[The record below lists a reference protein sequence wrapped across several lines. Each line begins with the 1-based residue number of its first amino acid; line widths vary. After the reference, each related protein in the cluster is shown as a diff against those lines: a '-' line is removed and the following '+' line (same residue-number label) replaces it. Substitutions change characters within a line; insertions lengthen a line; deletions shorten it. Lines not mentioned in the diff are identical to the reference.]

1 MKKYLKLLIM
11 LWPLIILSC
20 KSVPEERKIT
30 LPPMPE
36 REELPTVSSIKDMA
50 EIIVKQEALIESWEA
65 WAQNVKGLIEEENPN
80 DSNKN

>member
-20 KSVPEERKIT
+20 KSVPEEKKIT

-36 REELPTVSSIKDMA
+36 REELPTVSSVKDMA
-50 EIIVKQEALIESWEA
+50 EIIIKQEALIESWEA
-65 WAQNVKGLIEEENPN
+65 WGQNVKGLIEGENPD
-80 DSNKN
+80 DSE

>member
-20 KSVPEERKIT
+20 KSVPEEKKIT

-36 REELPTVSSIKDMA
+36 REELPTVSSVKDMA
-50 EIIVKQEALIESWEA
+50 DIIIKQEALIESWEA
-65 WAQNVKGLIEEENPN
+65 WGQNVKGLIEGVNPD
-80 DSNKN
+80 DSK

>member
-65 WAQNVKGLIEEENPN
+65 WAQNVKGLIEGEEP
-80 DSNKN
+80 DGSN

>member
-20 KSVPEERKIT
+20 KSVPEEKKIT

-36 REELPTVSSIKDMA
+36 REELPTVSSVKDMA
-50 EIIVKQEALIESWEA
+50 DIIIKQEALIESWEA
-65 WAQNVKGLIEEENPN
+65 WGQNVKGLIEGENPD
-80 DSNKN
+80 DSK